1 MNQKNEVQQVE
12 ATGYNPKASDDVVKG
27 LSQSMD
33 DIIRY
38 RVFKQFGQTILARY
52 ESDEE
57 NAKGPIDFFS
67 SNPADE

>member
-1 MNQKNEVQQVE
+1 
-12 ATGYNPKASDDVVKG
+12 
-27 LSQSMD
+27 MD

-57 NAKGPIDFFS
+57 NARGPIDFFS